1 MNIEQLHKQATDRES
16 RLSRLESII
25 EQVNERLRGVEE
37 ELRNLR
43 DDMMKGQWRLVAL
56 ILTTWISLGALI
68 IWKVG

>member
-16 RLSRLESII
+16 RLSRLEGII